1 VATRL
6 VGSPLIDNNAISVS
20 DLSVAYRDH
29 LALSGVSGRFAAGS
43 LTAVVGP
50 NGAGKSTLL
59 AALAGQ
65 LRLRSGSVNT
75 HCDARHRLAFLPQQ
89 ISVDRSFPLRV
100 IDVVTMG
107 LWRQLGPWR
116 GAKRTVLA
124 QAAAALEHVGLSG
137 VEDRCIAAL
146 SVGQFQRV
154 LFARLLLQNAT
165 ILLLDEPF
173 NAVDVKTTRDL
184 MALVTQWHAESRT
197 VIAVMH
203 DLDLVRT
210 HFPQTLLLANRPVAW
225 GPTAVV
231 LEHASRDHLHQT
243 HTRQSLSLA
252 GIFKDVLRTADSTLS

>member
-1 VATRL
+1 MATGL
-6 VGSPLIDNNAISVS
+6 VGSPLSRNNAIVVS
-20 DLSVAYRDH
+20 NLSVAYRDH
-29 LALSGVSGRFAAGS
+29 IALSGINGVFAAGS

-65 LRLRSGSVNT
+65 LRLRSGNIAI
-75 HCDARHRLAFLPQQ
+75 HPDMRHRLAFLPQQ
-89 ISVDRSFPLRV
+89 ASVDCSFPVHV

-107 LWRQLGPWR
+107 FWRQLGPWR
-116 GAKRTVLA
+116 GAERTALA

-137 VEDRCIAAL
+137 FENRCIATL

-154 LFARLLLQNAT
+154 LFARLLLQDAS
-165 ILLLDEPF
+165 ILLMDEPF
-173 NAVDVKTTRDL
+173 SAVDAKTTRDL
-184 MALVTQWHAESRT
+184 MTLVTQWHAESRT

-203 DLDLVRT
+203 DLDLVRA

-231 LEHASRDHLHQT
+231 LEHASRDHLHQA
-243 HTRQSLSLA
+243 HTRQSLSPA
-252 GIFKDVLRTADSTLS
+252 EIFNDVIRTADSTLS